1 MYSILLIVDMTTDD
15 KYVCFFHMCR
25 KFMYHVFSS
34 IDFVAQNFKTPTVPI
49 SQGAKLPL
57 FSRAVVTAD
66 LLWFWGLL
74 CPEPTLQEEPAYG
87 RNPEGEFPET
97 HEDFER
103 PGFIK
108 RVSCWM
114 QWCCLQNH
122 FAMGEIC
129 CWLESWSS
137 ILGQL
142 EWEQWLWDYETLESS
157 LSPDLLVA
165 RAGVGVLWSYKWYIC
180 IFVQNIHTIY

>member
-1 MYSILLIVDMTTDD
+1 MIN
-15 KYVCFFHMCR
+15 MC
-25 KFMYHVFSS
+25 VFSS
-34 IDFVAQNFKTPTVPI
+34 IDLVAQNFKTPKVPI

-66 LLWFWGLL
+66 LLWFWGLY

-97 HEDFER
+97 DEHFER

-108 RVSCWM
+108 KSFLLNAVM
-114 QWCCLQNH
+114 LFH
-122 FAMGEIC
+122 FEIDEIW

-137 ILGQL
+137 ISDSWSGNNDY
-142 EWEQWLWDYETLESS
+142 ETYETLESS

-165 RAGVGVLWSYKWYIC
+165 RAGASVLWRYKWYIY
-180 IFVQNIHTIY
+180 IYVCWKYTHYILTKTL